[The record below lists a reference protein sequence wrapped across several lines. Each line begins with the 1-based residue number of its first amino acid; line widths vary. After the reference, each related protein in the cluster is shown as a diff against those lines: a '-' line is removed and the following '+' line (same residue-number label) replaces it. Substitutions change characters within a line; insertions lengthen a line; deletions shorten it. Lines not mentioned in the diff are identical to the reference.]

1 MTVFSKMKF
10 DVGEWVC
17 RVVAA
22 ARPRPV
28 YRLESR
34 EVEALKERVDWP
46 FVIFVKVD
54 PDGRK
59 GTCL

>member
-1 MTVFSKMKF
+1 MFSKMKF

-17 RVVAA
+17 RVVAW
-22 ARPRPV
+22 ARPRSV